1 MPRKY
6 ECTIIAHHIILH
18 GYGHWLAN
26 DIRGS
31 GSQELRQEKFADLGE
46 VHFGRKAV
54 QPPRELLREY
64 YREAR
69 TRLEYSQ
76 LWFDDAKRQAI
87 GESIGKV
94 IAKEKYTCWAC
105 AVMKNHVHLC
115 IRRHRDDGRAMWHKF
130 ADAARQRL
138 RLFADVDDELPV
150 WSNRPYVVFEYT
162 PDDVRRV
169 VKYIEGNLEKEA
181 MPPQTWPFVIAYDG
195 WPYRNT

>member
-6 ECTIIAHHIILH
+6 ERIIIAHHIILH

-54 QPPRELLREY
+54 QPPRELLREF

-69 TRLEYSQ
+69 GRLEYSQ
-76 LWFDDAKRQAI
+76 LWFDDGKRRAI
-87 GESIGKV
+87 GGSIGTV

-105 AVMKNHVHLC
+105 AVMKNRVHLC
-115 IRRHRDDGRAMWHKF
+115 IRRHRDDGHTMWRKF
-130 ADAARQRL
+130 ADAARQPL
-138 RLFADVDDELPV
+138 RIFADIDDEHPV
-150 WSNRPYVVFEYT
+150 WSNRPYVVFQYT
-162 PDDVRRV
+162 TEDVRRV
-169 VKYIEGNLEKEA
+169 VKYIERNPEKEF
-181 MPPQTWPFVIAYDG
+181 MSPQTWPFVMTYDG
-195 WPYRNT
+195 WPHGST